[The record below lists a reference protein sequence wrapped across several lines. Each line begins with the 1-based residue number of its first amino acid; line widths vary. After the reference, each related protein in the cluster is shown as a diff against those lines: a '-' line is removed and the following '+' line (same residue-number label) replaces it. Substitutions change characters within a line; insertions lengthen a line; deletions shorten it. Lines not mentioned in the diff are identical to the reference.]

1 MMSRHKGKVSWIVLA
16 LIAVLTV
23 ASILNIIQKSSQ
35 YHHGFSAN
43 LIGIG
48 FGVSLAVTVYIVMI
62 ANTAQTR
69 WTAATF
75 AVIFAA
81 VSATIQT
88 ALYLDEQAPF
98 GVALAYGAGVPG
110 FEAALAILEA
120 LLRREVVTEARDA
133 EIERLA
139 NDVADRD
146 VALESAAATI
156 GELTA
161 KLTDAA
167 RQLAEAPTPAPTS
180 TNGDRQAPRQID
192 RQQGGAGRATLTAKQ
207 IAKMQEVAKV
217 AEENGFATDAE
228 LADAL
233 SWSETTARRYRSLAE
248 QHELIAINGDNQYHR
263 RNQ

>member
-1 MMSRHKGKVSWIVLA
+1 MSRHKDKVSWIVLG

-35 YHHGFSAN
+35 YHYGFSAN
-43 LIGIG
+43 LIGVG

-62 ANTAQTR
+62 ADTAKTR
-69 WTAATF
+69 WTAAVF
-75 AVIFAA
+75 AIVFAG

-88 ALYLDEQAPF
+88 ALYLDEHAPF

-120 LLRREVVTEARDA
+120 LLRREVVTEARDG
-133 EIERLA
+133 EVERLA
-139 NDVADRD
+139 SD
-146 VALESAAATI
+146 LATVTANAN
-156 GELTA
+156 EVTA
-161 KLTDAA
+161 KLAAAERQNQELADALEA
-167 RQLAEAPTPAPTS
+167 AKSERQRQRHQPPLPTA
-180 TNGDRQAPRQID
+180 NG
-192 RQQGGAGRATLTAKQ
+192 GGTLTAKQ

-217 AEENGFATDAE
+217 AEENGFATDGE
-228 LADAL
+228 LADLL

-248 QHELIAINGDNQYHR
+248 QHDLIAINGDNRYHR

>member
-1 MMSRHKGKVSWIVLA
+1 MTRHKDKVSYIVLA
-16 LIAVLTV
+16 LIAVLTL
-23 ASILNIIQKSSQ
+23 ASILNIIQKSRH
-35 YHHGFSAN
+35 YHYGFSAN

-62 ANTAQTR
+62 ADTAKTR
-69 WTAATF
+69 WTAAIF
-75 AVIFAA
+75 AIVFAA

-120 LLRREVVTEARDA
+120 LLRREVATEARDA

-139 NDVADRD
+139 SDVADRD

-161 KLTDAA
+161 KLTDME
-167 RQLAEAPTPAPTS
+167 RRLAEAPAPAPS
-180 TNGDRQAPRQID
+180 SANGDRQTTRQPS
-192 RQQGGAGRATLTAKQ
+192 ATLTAKQ
-207 IAKMQEVAKV
+207 IAKMQEVAQV
-217 AEENGFATDAE
+217 AEDGGFATDGE
-228 LADAL
+228 LADLL

-248 QHELIAINGDNQYHR
+248 RHGFIAVNGDNRYHR
-263 RNQ
+263 KNTS